1 MRVLLV
7 EDDTNLSRIITRGL
21 FERGHAVKAVET
33 GSEAVQSAVT
43 GRFDVAI
50 LDWEL
55 PDLDGIGVLRAWRS
69 AGVGMPV
76 IMLTGRGE
84 VDDKVTGLRAG
95 ADDYLAKPFEFEEL
109 LARLE
114 ALFRRGALEG
124 PVQLGQVIIDPRKR
138 TVTAGIG
145 VEKLTERE
153 SALLLELARNAGEPL
168 TRSQLVDKVWRGEPV
183 NPNVVDVYIGYLR
196 TKLDRLPNPGIA
208 ITSVRKVGF
217 RLDIGMPT

>member
-1 MRVLLV
+1 LRVLLV
-7 EDDTNLSRIITRGL
+7 EDDTTLSRIITRGL

-33 GSEAVQSAVT
+33 GAEAVQQAVG
-43 GRFDVAI
+43 GRFDVSI

-55 PDLDGIGVLRAWRS
+55 PDLDGVLRAWRS

-95 ADDYLAKPFEFEEL
+95 ADDYLSKPFEFEEL

-124 PVQLGQVIIDPRKR
+124 PIQLGNSTIDPRKR
-138 TVTAGIG
+138 TVTAGEH

-153 SALLLELARNAGEPL
+153 SALVIELARHTGEPL
-168 TRSQLVDKVWRGEPV
+168 SRAQLVEKVWRGEPV
-183 NPNVVDVYIGYLR
+183 NPNVVDVYVGYVR
-196 TKLDRLPNPGIA
+196 TKLEKLPAPGIA
-208 ITSVRKVGF
+208 VTSVRKVGF
-217 RLDIGMPT
+217 RLDITA

>member
-7 EDDTNLSRIITRGL
+7 EDDANVARVITRGL
-21 FERGHAVKAVET
+21 FDRGHSVKVSET
-33 GSEAVQSAVT
+33 GGDAVAQAVN
-43 GRFDVAI
+43 GRFDVSI

-84 VDDKVTGLRAG
+84 TDDKVTGLRAG
-95 ADDYLAKPFEFEEL
+95 ADDYLSKPFEFEEL

-114 ALFRRGALEG
+114 ALFRRGSLEG
-124 PVQLGQVIIDPRKR
+124 PIQVGRVVVDPRKR
-138 TVTAGIG
+138 TVAAGET

-153 SALLLELARNAGEPL
+153 AALLIEFVRHMGEPL
-168 TRSQLVDKVWRGEPV
+168 SRAQFVEKVWRGEPV
-183 NPNVVDVYIGYLR
+183 NPNVVDVYVGYVR
-196 TKLDRLPNPGIA
+196 AKLDKLASPGIA

-217 RLDIGMPT
+217 RLDVTE

>member
-1 MRVLLV
+1 LRILLV
-7 EDDTNLSRIITRGL
+7 EDDVSLSRIITRGL

-33 GSEAVQSAVT
+33 GAGAVQQAVG

-69 AGVGMPV
+69 GGIGMPV
-76 IMLTGRGE
+76 IMLTGRGD

-124 PVQLGQVIIDPRKR
+124 PVQLGNSVIDPRKR
-138 TVTAGIG
+138 TVTSGES

-153 SALLLELARNAGEPL
+153 TALMVELARHAGEPL
-168 TRSQLVDKVWRGEPV
+168 SRAQLVEKVWRGEPV
-183 NPNVVDVYIGYLR
+183 NPNVVDVYVGYLR
-196 TKLDRLPNPGIA
+196 TKLDKLPAAGIA

-217 RLDIGMPT
+217 RLDITA

>member
-1 MRVLLV
+1 LRVLLV
-7 EDDTNLSRIITRGL
+7 EDDANLARIITRGL
-21 FERGHAVKAVET
+21 FERGHAVKVSDTGGDAVEQ
-33 GSEAVQSAVT
+33 AVS
-43 GRFDVAI
+43 GRFDVSI
-50 LDWEL
+50 LDWAL

-76 IMLTGRGE
+76 IMLTGRGDT
-84 VDDKVTGLRAG
+84 DDKVTGLRAG

-124 PVQLGQVIIDPRKR
+124 PIQVGRVVVDPRKR
-138 TVTAGIG
+138 TVATADA

-153 SALLLELARNAGEPL
+153 SALLIELVRHMGEPL
-168 TRSQLVDKVWRGEPV
+168 SRAQLVERVWRGEPV
-183 NPNVVDVYIGYLR
+183 NPNVVDVYVGYVR
-196 TKLDRLPNPGIA
+196 AKLEKLPSPGIA

-217 RLDIGMPT
+217 RLDVTE